1 MFWWL
6 LLGVWGLGIIW
17 LIIEVI
23 ITPEMEDHS

>member
-6 LLGVWGLGIIW
+6 LLSVWGLGIIW

-23 ITPEMEDHS
+23 TAPEMEDYS